1 MPSGAT
7 SGASPKMAAQRLL
20 RLLYPNPKPES
31 PKKKDEANRDVRN
44 EEIRRRY
51 EAGERVVDLAQ
62 EYGMTIQGI
71 YRIIRAG
78 KQ

>member
-1 MPSGAT
+1 
-7 SGASPKMAAQRLL
+7 MAARRLL

-31 PKKKDEANRDVRN
+31 PQGIFDARN

-51 EAGERVVDLAQ
+51 KAGERVVDLAQ

-71 YRIIRAG
+71 YRILRAG
-78 KQ
+78 KH